1 MNIKFEKLNN
11 LKKKVLLKKRLNS
24 YGWDYI
30 KIDGHNEKQI
40 YKAIK
45 AIDQSISVDKLK
57 KIYLLVLI
65 SMFLTGCIQSTALLG
80 PGVTIATTGNIM
92 QAGFQYG
99 ANSAI
104 KKETGKDAFTHLK
117 DAVAEEKENPKL
129 QKNIRNLAQ
138 NTIQKIKK
146 KLLIN

>member
-1 MNIKFEKLNN
+1 MKF
-11 LKKKVLLKKRLNS
+11 
-24 YGWDYI
+24 
-30 KIDGHNEKQI
+30 
-40 YKAIK
+40 
-45 AIDQSISVDKLK
+45 K

-104 KKETGKDAFTHLK
+104 KNETGKDAFTHLK
-117 DAVAEEKENPKL
+117 DAVEEEQDNQKL
-129 QKNIRNLAQ
+129 EKKIKNLAQ

>member
-1 MNIKFEKLNN
+1 MKF
-11 LKKKVLLKKRLNS
+11 
-24 YGWDYI
+24 
-30 KIDGHNEKQI
+30 
-40 YKAIK
+40 
-45 AIDQSISVDKLK
+45 K

-80 PGVTIATTGNIM
+80 PGVTIATTGNII

-104 KKETGKDAFTHLK
+104 KNETGKDAFTHLK
-117 DAVAEEKENPKL
+117 DAVEEEQDSQKL
-129 QKNIRNLAQ
+129 NKKIKNFTL
-138 NTIQKIKK
+138 NTIDRVKK

>member
-1 MNIKFEKLNN
+1 MKF
-11 LKKKVLLKKRLNS
+11 
-24 YGWDYI
+24 
-30 KIDGHNEKQI
+30 
-40 YKAIK
+40 
-45 AIDQSISVDKLK
+45 K

-104 KKETGKDAFTHLK
+104 KNETGKDALTHLK
-117 DAVAEEKENPKL
+117 DVVEEEQDNQKL
-129 QKNIRNLAQ
+129 EKKIKNLAQ